1 MYFFNSF
8 LIFVLMDRKTF
19 IKSTFLKL
27 TSKTYPYGYEDD
39 FVSEMQNIGVL
50 PQDIQ
55 KDSQGNYF
63 LKIGESKTI
72 FASHFDTA
80 CKSQTPVKHVIDGNI
95 IRTDKTTIL
104 GADDKAGV
112 TVMLWMIK
120 NNIPGTYYFFIGEEV
135 GCIGSGLAAKFI
147 EFKGIY
153 DRIISFDRRGTDSI
167 ITHQSGTKTCSDEF
181 GKELAKQL
189 NRKGLQYKIDDTGV
203 YTDSAEFTSV
213 ISECTN
219 VSVGYYQEHT
229 HNEHQD
235 ILHLEKLANAC
246 LFVNWEEL
254 PTKRDINK
262 VESKWDSF
270 DSRTSTSW
278 NTSGFSKRYTG
289 GNKSWNNSNYSQY
302 DYGQYASNHDEYE
315 DYYGTRYNKRTRRS
329 NKKKW
334 QTEEL
339 SGREFFDNGGD
350 LIELKTNNSIQER
363 NYKYEPMKDKFF
375 NTTLSKEEIEN
386 IKEQYLD
393 MKNPDDRACYEV
405 MMNALVY

>member
-1 MYFFNSF
+1 
-8 LIFVLMDRKTF
+8 MDRKTF

-39 FVSEMQNIGVL
+39 FVSEMQECGVL
-50 PQDIQ
+50 PKNLQ
-55 KDSQGNYF
+55 KDSQENYF
-63 LKIGESKTI
+63 LKIGNSRTI

-80 CKSQTPVKHVIDGNI
+80 CKSQTPVKHIIDGNI

-112 TVMLWMIK
+112 TIMLWMIK

-153 DRIISFDRRGTDSI
+153 DRIISFDRRGTDSV

-181 GKELAKQL
+181 AKDLAKQL
-189 NRKGLQYKIDDTGV
+189 NKKGLQYKIDDTGV

-213 ISECTN
+213 IPECTN
-219 VSVGYYQEHT
+219 LSVGYYQEHT
-229 HNEHQD
+229 HNENQD

-246 LFVNWEEL
+246 LFVNWEDL
-254 PTKRDINK
+254 PTKRDMTK
-262 VESKWDSF
+262 SESKWDSY

-278 NTSGFSKRYTG
+278 NSNGFSKNTRF
-289 GNKSWNNSNYSQY
+289 NDY
-302 DYGQYASNHDEYE
+302 DYGQFSSYHDE
-315 DYYGTRYNKRTRRS
+315 DHYYSSRSKRTRRS
-329 NKKKW
+329 RGNKKW
-334 QTEEL
+334 NYTNQ
-339 SGREFFDNGGD
+339 SSREFLDNGG
-350 LIELKTNNSIQER
+350 ELVEITGRSNFTADK

-375 NTTLSKEEIEN
+375 NTQLSKEEIDN
-386 IKEQYLD
+386 IREQYLD
-393 MKNPDDRACYEV
+393 MRDPQDRDCYEV
-405 MMNALVY
+405 MMNSLVY